1 MLLKPRADFYATR
14 IPTAPDVLL
23 LVEVSESSLAFD
35 QGAKRA
41 LYARHGIAD
50 YWVVDLP
57 GQRIQVHREP
67 TAEGYGK
74 TVERTQTDAV
84 SPQALP
90 AVQVTVGTLFA

>member
-1 MLLKPRADFYATR
+1 
-14 IPTAPDVLL
+14 VLL
-23 LVEVSESSLAFD
+23 LVEVSDSSFVFD
-35 QGAKRA
+35 QGGKRA
-41 LYARHGIAD
+41 LYYARHGIAE

-57 GQRIQVHREP
+57 GQRIHVYREP

-74 TVERTQTDAV
+74 TFERAQTDAV